1 MHILTLRWW
10 IRSAALW
17 LLVPALASA
26 QTLDNKGRDFIMGFM
41 PNIDTGSGST
51 TELHLTGDVGTNVTI
66 QYPVNSP
73 TFNTTVAVTPGSVT
87 IVTIPLAAAETWRGS
102 PESVLNNAVRAFSDN
117 EFVAYMI
124 HRRNAS
130 TDAALALPVDV
141 LNTEYLAQ
149 TYIPLGNPPRFG
161 AEFVVVAAFDNTQV
175 TVTPTA
181 PLSGSLP
188 AGSPIT
194 FTLNRGEGWLGDSGT
209 DLTGSRIE
217 ASKPVTVT
225 TGNRC
230 TNIPPG
236 TTACDHVFE
245 VAQPLASWG
254 TRSIVSPLPNRPS
267 GSVYR
272 VLAAE
277 DGTTLT
283 LDGATVATL
292 NAGEF
297 YDSGVIPGAHVFA
310 STNDKPIFVTQ
321 YMTGISFAGAT
332 QGDPAQGNMVPTD
345 QYLSAYTFSTIGGN
359 QFAQNFLSI
368 IAEDADVANGTIF
381 LDGVPVPA
389 SAFTAVAGTGFS
401 YASLPLTEGTH
412 STLSSGV
419 HGITVQGYDQ
429 ADSYIYPGGAR
440 FNFINQ
446 GADSTPPICS
456 GSFDGPTFFGGAT
469 DLASTDPDNTGIFF
483 VVLSDDSDN
492 LALTVAPF
500 TPGDEQV
507 SYRVDLDDANMNGS
521 GTVIVTDGAG
531 NTCQTPVSITVDPQV
546 VACTPD
552 ASLYFSGYDVDP
564 TNGTSDPRGEYAE
577 LANDA
582 GDGTSYD
589 LSGCDFLAFDPF
601 TETVIYATD
610 ATSVLGDGG
619 TYSFA
624 NVLGGSDGQTIPM
637 MSLYDGPGAFALIDG
652 SASVGQSVLTVL
664 ANAEVVAAVVYYDD
678 DRTFVEA
685 RGGTGSNNRQAILD
699 GLAALANAVDIEDG
713 AGAFALAVS
722 AAPNPFS
729 DRTTVSFGVGESADA
744 RVVVYDALGR
754 EVAVLADG
762 PFVAGRHEVTFDAQG
777 LPAGVYVIQAIVGAE
792 ARTARLTLTR

>member
-1 MHILTLRWW
+1 
-10 IRSAALW
+10 
-17 LLVPALASA
+17 
-26 QTLDNKGRDFIMGFM
+26 MGFM
-41 PNIDTGSGST
+41 PNIDTNSGST
-51 TELHLTGDVGTNVTI
+51 TELHLTGDVATNVTV

-73 TFNTTVAVTPGSVT
+73 TFNQTVAVSPGAVT
-87 IVTIPLAAAETWRGS
+87 IITIPLNAAETWRRS

-124 HRRNAS
+124 HRRDAS

-149 TYIPLGNPPRFG
+149 TYIPLGSPPRFG
-161 AEFVVVAAFDNTQV
+161 AEFVVVAAFDDTQV

-181 PLSGSLP
+181 ALSGSLP

-194 FTLNRGEGWLGDSGT
+194 FTLNRGEGWLADSGT

-310 STNDKPIFVTQ
+310 STDDKPIFVTQ

-332 QGDPAQGNMVPTD
+332 RGDPAQGNMIPTD
-345 QYLSAYTFSTIGGN
+345 QYLSAYTFSTIGGG
-359 QFAQNFLSI
+359 QFSQNFLSI

-381 LDGVPVPA
+381 LDGSPVPA

-412 STLSSGV
+412 STLSAGV

-446 GADSTPPICS
+446 GQDSTPPVCS

-469 DLASTDPDNTGIFF
+469 DLASTDPNNTGIFF

-492 LALTVAPF
+492 LSLAVQSF
-500 TPGDEQV
+500 TPGDESV
-507 SYRVDLDDANMNGS
+507 SYRVDLDDPNAGGS
-521 GTVIVTDGAG
+521 GTIIVTDGAG
-531 NTCQTPVSITVDPQV
+531 NTCQTPVAITVDPQV
-546 VACTPD
+546 AACTPN
-552 ASLYFSGYDVDP
+552 ASLYFAGYDVDP
-564 TNGTSDPRGEYAE
+564 ADDTSDPRGEYAE

-582 GDGTSYD
+582 GDGTGYD
-589 LSGCDFLAFDPF
+589 LSGCDFITFDPF
-601 TETVIYATD
+601 TERVIYATD
-610 ATSVLGDGG
+610 AASVLGDGSS
-619 TYSFA
+619 YSFA
-624 NVLGGSDGQTIPM
+624 NALNGANGQMVPA
-637 MSLYDGPGAFALIDG
+637 MSFRDGPGAFALVSG

-664 ANAEVVAAVVYYDD
+664 ANTEVVAAVVYYDD
-678 DRTFVEA
+678 DQIFVSA
-685 RGGTGSNNRQAILD
+685 RGGTGTSNRQAFLD
-699 GLAALANAVDIEDG
+699 GLAALANAVDTEDG
-713 AGAFALAVS
+713 AGAFDLSVS

-729 DRTTVSFGVGESADA
+729 DQTTISFGVGASADA
-744 RVVVYDALGR
+744 RVTVYDALGR

-762 PFVAGRHEVTFDAQG
+762 PFVSGRHEVSFDASG
-777 LPAGVYVIQAIVGAE
+777 LPAGVYVIQAVVGTE